1 MDTRFTVAAHVLGYL
16 AWQSEQGVEWVSSD
30 ELGRSINT
38 HSVVVRRLLTQLQK
52 AGLIET
58 RRGASGGSRLARP
71 ASAIHL
77 GEVFDAVVESGT
89 SLISFPREVERDEC
103 QVGEHIEAV
112 LREVIAEAEA
122 VFRRNLGRTSVAEFS
137 QMVVNR
143 MIKLGICCPS
153 EKERQPAA
161 AKKHSQTTRLVE
173 QTKAISGSRKGK
185 TKR

>member
-16 AWQSEQGVEWVSSD
+16 AWQGEQGVEWVSSD

-58 RRGASGGSRLARP
+58 RRGASGGSRLARA

-153 EKERQPAA
+153 EEESRPAA
-161 AKKHSQTTRLVE
+161 ARKHLPSVRPVE
-173 QTKAISGSRKGK
+173 QSKTSSGSRKGK
-185 TKR
+185 TTR